1 MLMICVTISARL
13 NVYDYAMEVLIMG
26 FFDLLGKAVSAVVS
40 EAQSQQQRVYKQVE
54 RDEKRFSSKS
64 DDELKQ
70 IAKDESKAPLERAVA
85 SKVYKDRH

>member
-1 MLMICVTISARL
+1 
-13 NVYDYAMEVLIMG
+13 MG

-85 SKVYKDRH
+85 SKVYKDRHWGGIQKWDFSVIFFWEHH